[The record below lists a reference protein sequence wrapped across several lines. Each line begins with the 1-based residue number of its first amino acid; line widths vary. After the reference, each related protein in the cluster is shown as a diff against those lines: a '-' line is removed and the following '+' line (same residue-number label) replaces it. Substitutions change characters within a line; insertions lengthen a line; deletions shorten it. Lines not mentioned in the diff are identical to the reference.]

1 MNIHVKKIDL
11 MKQLFVS
18 TLIRVREINF
28 VHRFTV
34 GFFISEQYQRKIKP
48 VLSKSEHYIIKLIF
62 LFPMGVFQ
70 MKKCRHQQS
79 FDLSM
84 VHLIQQNL
92 ITF

>member
-34 GFFISEQYQRKIKP
+34 GFFISEQYQRKLNQYYQK
-48 VLSKSEHYIIKLIF
+48 VNTTL
-62 LFPMGVFQ
+62 
-70 MKKCRHQQS
+70 
-79 FDLSM
+79 
-84 VHLIQQNL
+84 
-92 ITF
+92 